1 MSQMNLLPDYYVK
14 QRFRN
19 RVDLFCVVLFTLV
32 MGGLIFVGTV
42 QGRKYHEMQGQYESI
57 CRQYDQETGS
67 MDEFMRLRGK
77 KRVLLN
83 DAKQV
88 SDLAETLP
96 RSYLVA
102 VVSHSLPDKASLSI
116 VNISEKI
123 TLSAASGAGTKT
135 AQVKAA
141 KAAAK
146 ANKGKTQVTKSSAP
160 QKQDAPPPPQL
171 CVRIGGFA
179 QSDADVA
186 QMYSTLKS
194 NPITQDVVLHHIQE
208 GKIRDSVYREFQIDW
223 TVRSDVDVLDHLTE
237 DIGIVESPK
246 EEPAGREEAGAS

>member
-42 QGRKYHEMQGQYESI
+42 QGRKYHEMQDKYEAT

-77 KRVLLN
+77 KRMLLN

-96 RSYLVA
+96 RSYLIA
-102 VVSHSLPDKASLSI
+102 VVCHSLPEKASLSV

-123 TLSAASGAGTKT
+123 TLSAVSAGSKT

-141 KAAAK
+141 KAAK
-146 ANKGKTQVTKSSAP
+146 VQGKTQVTKSSAP
-160 QKQDAPPPPQL
+160 QKEDTPPPPQL
-171 CVRIGGFA
+171 CVRIGGYA

-194 NPITQDVVLHHIQE
+194 NPITQEVVLHHIQE

-223 TVRSDVDVLDHLTE
+223 TVRADVDVLDHLTE

-246 EEPAGREEAGAS
+246 EKPAGREEAGSS